1 VDKEWLQVTPMAT
14 NWPGLLEVK
23 LDESNQLSD
32 DLGVLRIKK
41 KWSSLFELN
50 S

>member
-1 VDKEWLQVTPMAT
+1 VDKELLEVTPKAT
-14 NWPGLLEVK
+14 RPGLLEVK

-41 KWSSLFELN
+41 NGQVFLN
-50 S
+50 